1 MSSRPPDPPIMVAP
15 ADEVRIPLAAAIYG
29 LSEKAI
35 RRKIEEGVWIE
46 GKQYVR
52 KGTEVWIL
60 REGVSAWVRGDEGP
74 G

>member
-1 MSSRPPDPPIMVAP
+1 MVAP